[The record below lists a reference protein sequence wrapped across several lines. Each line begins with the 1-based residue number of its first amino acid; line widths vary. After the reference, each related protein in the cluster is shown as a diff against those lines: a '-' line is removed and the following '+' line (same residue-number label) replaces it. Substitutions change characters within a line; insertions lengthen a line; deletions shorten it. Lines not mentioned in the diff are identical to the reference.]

1 MLTYKKFNIFV
12 PRLLNQSRLNR
23 YEKGSRPCR
32 DSKSKEWLLV
42 LLYLIWRAIRPPIS
56 ISTTTAMTKK
66 MLLLMEEMDN
76 LSKCPVFATKKYI
89 NIQQVIEK
97 KQIEWISQQKIIQLL
112 FTLTTLMQFAI
123 NCIMK
128 MSTLFA
134 ILLVY
139 LTKVC
144 LYSEV
149 DQSHSKCN
157 LFWC

>member
-1 MLTYKKFNIFV
+1 
-12 PRLLNQSRLNR
+12 
-23 YEKGSRPCR
+23 
-32 DSKSKEWLLV
+32 
-42 LLYLIWRAIRPPIS
+42 
-56 ISTTTAMTKK
+56 

-89 NIQQVIEK
+89 NIQQVVRKNKLNESVK
-97 KQIEWISQQKIIQLL
+97 KIIQLL

-134 ILLVY
+134 ILPVY
-139 LTKVC
+139 LTKQLPC
-144 LYSEV
+144 EV

-157 LFWC
+157 LF